1 MRPSC
6 GQISKDVERREKLS
20 IMKQQ
25 SARKEKESK
34 DRV

>member
-6 GQISKDVERREKLS
+6 GEISKDVERREKLS

-25 SARKEKESK
+25 FAGKEKRE
-34 DRV
+34 